1 LEVKAMKPML
11 QLHLQSES
19 EKAQAEKLPRQ
30 EAEEP
35 RPLAPSKR
43 FNKFVNRTAHKA
55 ASHVGRG
62 GSGIFTK

>member
-1 LEVKAMKPML
+1 MKPIL

-19 EKAQAEKLPRQ
+19 EKAEAEKLPRQ
-30 EAEEP
+30 EPEEEP

-55 ASHVGRG
+55 ASHTGRG

>member
-1 LEVKAMKPML
+1 MKPIL

-19 EKAQAEKLPRQ
+19 EKAAATNLPRQ
-30 EAEEP
+30 EPEEP

-43 FNKFVNRTAHKA
+43 FNKFLSRTAHKA
-55 ASHVGRG
+55 ATHTSRG

>member
-1 LEVKAMKPML
+1 MKPIL

-19 EKAQAEKLPRQ
+19 EKAEAAANLPRQ
-30 EAEEP
+30 EPEEP

-43 FNKFVNRTAHKA
+43 FNKFLSRTAHKA
-55 ASHVGRG
+55 ATHTGRG

>member
-1 LEVKAMKPML
+1 MKPIL

-19 EKAQAEKLPRQ
+19 EKAEAQNLPKQ
-30 EAEEP
+30 EPEEP

-43 FNKFVNRTAHKA
+43 FSKFVSRTAHKA
-55 ASHVGRG
+55 ATHTSRG

>member
-1 LEVKAMKPML
+1 MKPIL

-19 EKAQAEKLPRQ
+19 EKVAAQNLPRQ
-30 EAEEP
+30 EPEEP
-35 RPLAPSKR
+35 KPLAPSKR

-55 ASHVGRG
+55 ASHAGRG